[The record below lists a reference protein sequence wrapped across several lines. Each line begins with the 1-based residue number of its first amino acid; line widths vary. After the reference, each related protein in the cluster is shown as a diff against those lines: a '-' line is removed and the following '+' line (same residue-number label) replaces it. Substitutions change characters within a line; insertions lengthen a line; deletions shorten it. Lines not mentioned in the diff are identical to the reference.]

1 LKTYVCVLLM
11 AGVGLLPGA
20 RLAGQT
26 ETAGVHAWDGGIR
39 QTVDGIFIP
48 AVTGAPFTA
57 KVAVEITHALPDG
70 TTVSQKYYTLVARDS
85 QGRVHREKRS
95 LVPADSDREP
105 LLMETYLMDTPERTR
120 TICEFVRRT
129 CSISSDHP
137 ASGAFVEPEGVS
149 RDGKS
154 YMFRENLGTST
165 MDDLDVQ
172 ETRETRTYN
181 AGTFGNDRPVAVT
194 KEFWYSPQLKIN
206 LAVTR
211 NDPRTG
217 EQRLQVTEL
226 SLSEPDPSWFV
237 PPQEF
242 KVVDLRAVQASEAS
256 QAK

>member
-1 LKTYVCVLLM
+1 
-11 AGVGLLPGA
+11 
-20 RLAGQT
+20 
-26 ETAGVHAWDGGIR
+26 
-39 QTVDGIFIP
+39 
-48 AVTGAPFTA
+48 
-57 KVAVEITHALPDG
+57 
-70 TTVSQKYYTLVARDS
+70 
-85 QGRVHREKRS
+85 
-95 LVPADSDREP
+95 
-105 LLMETYLMDTPERTR
+105 
-120 TICEFVRRT
+120 
-129 CSISSDHP
+129 
-137 ASGAFVEPEGVS
+137 
-149 RDGKS
+149 
-154 YMFRENLGTST
+154 MFRENLGTST